1 MITGEGTMLKGGV
14 ARNDELSEE
23 KREWLRMLDL
33 LDDDAKKAT
42 FATTKTLAK
51 NCEMAREFGIF
62 R

>member
-1 MITGEGTMLKGGV
+1 MLKGGV